1 MPTPAPTGRFSRP
14 VWPVLAAVLFLIG
27 CIAWRWDGTSGLTS
41 LLRFG
46 SQFAPQRIPAVA
58 ALPVRTYEGVGYD
71 GQFYSQLAVDPD
83 IRRPEV
89 QAALDNPRYRA
100 RRLLLPAAVHI
111 LGAGRPR
118 LTLQLF
124 ALSNVAAWLA
134 LGWLLWRRVGG
145 LGWHGTGIWLASMLG
160 MGALDSVRLSLTD
173 LPAMLL
179 VFLAVEA
186 TERGRRV
193 PALAALTAAAL
204 TRDTTL
210 LAAAAAG
217 TGDLRR
223 PATWADQLWRGAVVA
238 LPFALWSYWLLL
250 SVPSGNTL
258 GTGHFTWPG
267 QAILTQAGTC
277 LREIAAGNLD
287 SRYTFGL
294 LAAVSLTWQAVFL
307 LRRLSLDPPP
317 WVRVAVPFAL
327 FYFVIGDPVWK
338 GYWAVART
346 CLPLTFA
353 YNLLLPRDRRFW
365 PYLLLGNLCVLHAVY
380 RILPD

>member
-1 MPTPAPTGRFSRP
+1 MSASASRLP
-14 VWPVLAAVLFLIG
+14 RHAWPVLAAVVFLLG
-27 CIAWRWDGTSGLTS
+27 TVAWRWDSRTGLTS

-46 SQFAPQRIPAVA
+46 DQFAAQRLPEVR
-58 ALPVRTYEGVGYD
+58 ALPVRSYAGVGYD

-83 IRRPEV
+83 VRKPEV
-89 QAALDNPRYRA
+89 QAALDNPRYRS
-100 RRLLLPAAVHI
+100 RRMLLSAVMHVAG
-111 LGAGRPR
+111 LGRPW

-124 ALSNVAAWLA
+124 ALSNVACWLA
-134 LGWLLWRRVGG
+134 LGWLLWRRVAP

-173 LPAMLL
+173 LPSMLL

-186 TERGRRV
+186 VERGRDL
-193 PALAALTAAAL
+193 PALAAFTAAAL
-204 TRDTTL
+204 TRDTSL
-210 LAAAAAG
+210 VAAAAAG
-217 TGDLRR
+217 RGDLRQPR
-223 PATWADQLWRGAVVA
+223 TWLDHLWRGALVA
-238 LPFALWSYWLLL
+238 LPFALWSWWLARN
-250 SVPSGNTL
+250 VPAGNTL

-267 QAILTQAGTC
+267 LAILHQVATC
-277 LREIAAGNLD
+277 GREIAAGNLD

-294 LAAVSLTWQAVFL
+294 LAAVTLTGQAIFV
-307 LRRLSLDPPP
+307 LRRLSFDPPT
-317 WVRVAVPFAL
+317 WVRVAVPCAL
-327 FYFVIGDPVWK
+327 FYFLIGDPVWK

-365 PYLLLGNLCVLHAVY
+365 PYLILGNLCALHALY